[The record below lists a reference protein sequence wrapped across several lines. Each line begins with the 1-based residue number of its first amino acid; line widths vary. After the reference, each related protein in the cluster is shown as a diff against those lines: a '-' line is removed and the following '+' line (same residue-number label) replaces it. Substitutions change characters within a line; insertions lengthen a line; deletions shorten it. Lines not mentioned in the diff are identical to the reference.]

1 MELNIHSIIEK
12 AKNGQSLTKED
23 AVSLLNV
30 KNNSEELSRIFA
42 LANKLTKKAFNNK
55 GYVFAQIG
63 INAQPCSI
71 NCKFCSMGANHY
83 VMESEWCKDAAT
95 VLSEV
100 SDLVNAN
107 VDDIFLMTT
116 ADYSIQEF
124 INLAKNARKIIPQKI
139 KLVANIGDFDLSVAY
154 SLKEAGVTGIYHI
167 HRLKEGIDTNVEPKV
182 RIKTL
187 DAIKEAGLELYY
199 CVEPIGPEHTYE
211 EIADEMERGRDYDVN
226 VMAVMRRTPVGGTPL
241 FDKGQISALE
251 LTKIAA
257 VTRLVS
263 EPTRA
268 MNAHEVTPATL
279 IARVNQ
285 LYAEYG
291 ANPRDDKSNTETG
304 RGYSTDTIKKLL
316 TDFEYELN

>member
-1 MELNIHSIIEK
+1 MSINSIIEK
-12 AKNGQSLTKED
+12 AKSCQSLTKED
-23 AVSLLNV
+23 AVNLLKV
-30 KNNSEELSRIFA
+30 KNDSDELSQIFS
-42 LANKLTKKAFNNK
+42 LANKFTKEAFKNK

-63 INAQPCSI
+63 IDAQPCSV

-83 VMESEWCKDAAT
+83 VMESEWCKDTAT

-100 SDLVNAN
+100 SNFVSAN

-116 ADYSIQEF
+116 ADYPIDEF
-124 INLAKNARKIIPQKI
+124 INIAKKAREIIPKKT
-139 KLVANIGDFDLSVAY
+139 KLVVNIGDFDVSIAY
-154 SLKEAGVTGIYHI
+154 ALKAVGVTGAYHI
-167 HRLKEGIDTNVEPKV
+167 HRLKEGIDTDVEPEV

-211 EIADEMERGRDYDVN
+211 EIAEEMIRARDYDVN
-226 VMAVMRRTPVGGTPL
+226 VMAVMRRTPVSGTPL

-251 LTKIAA
+251 VTKIAA

-263 EPTRA
+263 EPSRA

-279 IARVNQ
+279 IAGVNQ

-291 ANPRDDKSNTETG
+291 ANPRDNNSNTEIG
-304 RGYSTDTIKKLL
+304 RGYSTDAIKKLL
-316 TDFEYELN
+316 IDFEYELN